1 MKKVVKRKGFEEE
14 FNPDKI
20 KNSLEK
26 ATRDANIENVFQ
38 IVEDVARVVLE
49 YCEDKEV
56 IYTED
61 IRNVILDYLKEK
73 YPEVAESWLKYEKE
87 VKGL

>member
-61 IRNVILDYLKEK
+61 IRNVILDHLKEK
-73 YPEVAESWLKYEKE
+73 YPKVAEAWLKYEKE
-87 VKGL
+87 VKE